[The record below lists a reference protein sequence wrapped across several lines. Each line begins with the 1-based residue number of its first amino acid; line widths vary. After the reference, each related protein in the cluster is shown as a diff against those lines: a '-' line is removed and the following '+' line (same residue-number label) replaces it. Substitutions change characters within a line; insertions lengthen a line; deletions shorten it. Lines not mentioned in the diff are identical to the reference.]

1 MVRILHNKV
10 EVSARGLMITACLL
24 SMLLFGSALDIVVRV
39 TADQS
44 SDESTHSYQ
53 VLAEIRI
60 PTDHGEMA
68 GHSSAS
74 TEKAFY
80 ITIPATLGNGGV
92 DNHKPIL
99 KAIPHRI
106 TTRAASR
113 PVVELIAAAEI
124 SSHKTREFTL
134 VGAKPSGTS

>member
-1 MVRILHNKV
+1 MQHKLEI
-10 EVSARGLMITACLL
+10 SARALMITACLL
-24 SMLLFGSALDIVVRV
+24 AMLLFGSALDIVVLV
-39 TADQS
+39 TADQTT
-44 SDESTHSYQ
+44 DEPTHSYQ

-60 PTDHGEMA
+60 PADHGEMA
-68 GHSSAS
+68 SHSPAS

-80 ITIPATLGNGGV
+80 ITIPAMPGNGGV

-106 TTRAASR
+106 TTRATSR
-113 PVVELIAAAEI
+113 PMVEMIAAAEV
-124 SSHKTREFTL
+124 SSQKTRECTL

>member
-1 MVRILHNKV
+1 
-10 EVSARGLMITACLL
+10 MIAASLL
-24 SMLLFGSALDIVVRV
+24 AVLLFGSALDIVVLV
-39 TADQS
+39 TADQTT
-44 SDESTHSYQ
+44 DEPTHSYQ

-68 GHSSAS
+68 DRSPESAD
-74 TEKAFY
+74 KAFY
-80 ITIPATLGNGGV
+80 ITIPAMPGSGGL

-106 TTRAASR
+106 TSQVANRPMVMLMTAAN
-113 PVVELIAAAEI
+113 I
-124 SSHKTREFTL
+124 SSHKAREFTL